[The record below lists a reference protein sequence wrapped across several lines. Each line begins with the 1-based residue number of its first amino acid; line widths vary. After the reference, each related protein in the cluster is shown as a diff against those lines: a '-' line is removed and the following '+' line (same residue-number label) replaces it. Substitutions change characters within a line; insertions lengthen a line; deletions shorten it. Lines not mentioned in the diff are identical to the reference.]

1 MDTPKIKAVLPLLNK
16 QLLVTF
22 VNSIQKIYDCQAI
35 LQLEQFQ
42 LLRHEAFFKE
52 VVVDPGG
59 YGISWNDELDLSEY
73 ELWHNG
79 RELTP
84 AEYAELTHRNPSLLQ
99 VEKDNLPS
107 SLN

>member
-1 MDTPKIKAVLPLLNK
+1 MNTPKIKAVLPLPNK

-22 VNSIQKIYDCQAI
+22 INGIQKIYNCQAI

-42 LLRHEAFFKE
+42 LLQNETFFKT
-52 VVVDPGG
+52 VIVDPGG
-59 YGISWNDELDLSEY
+59 YGISWNDDLDLSEY

-84 AEYAELTHRNPSLLQ
+84 AEYTELTYSNPSSIRG
-99 VEKDNLPS
+99 EKEIS
-107 SLN
+107 G